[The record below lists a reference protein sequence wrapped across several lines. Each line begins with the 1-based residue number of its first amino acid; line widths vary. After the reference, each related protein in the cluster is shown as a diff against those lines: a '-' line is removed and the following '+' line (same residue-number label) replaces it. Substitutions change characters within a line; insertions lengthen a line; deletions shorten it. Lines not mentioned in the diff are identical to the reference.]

1 MVQPVIMNA
10 PRDFPEGTV
19 VKTLPSNAGS
29 TGLISGRG
37 AKILHALGPKKTKHK
52 IEAVLEQIQ

>member
-19 VKTLPSNAGS
+19 VKTLPSNARAKGS
-29 TGLISGRG
+29 IPGME
-37 AKILHALGPKKTKHK
+37 AKIPQRLLAKKPNHK
-52 IEAVLEQIQ
+52 TEEIL